1 LNNEY
6 TNDNNNLKKLTIT
19 KNNYNKYI
27 KEVDELTININIYEN
42 VIKLTCAKGIPRQ
55 IINGKLQYVE
65 NEVNN
70 IITPFINKQIK
81 ITKEIEDIKIFI
93 QDGYSKYNSTGGME
107 TFIIS
112 IAFKIAFTHTFNLP
126 QTGILFIDEG
136 VSVLDKKHINNFSII
151 SDFIKKYYNH
161 IILITHIDS
170 FFDYTFDI
178 ININKNKQKQSS
190 VVFPS
195 ITKINNIII

>member
-1 LNNEY
+1 
-6 TNDNNNLKKLTIT
+6 
-19 KNNYNKYI
+19 
-27 KEVDELTININIYEN
+27 
-42 VIKLTCAKGIPRQ
+42 
-55 IINGKLQYVE
+55 
-65 NEVNN
+65 
-70 IITPFINKQIK
+70 
-81 ITKEIEDIKIFI
+81 
-93 QDGYSKYNSTGGME
+93 ME

-178 ININKNKQKQSS
+178 ININKI
-190 VVFPS
+190 F
-195 ITKINNIII
+195 IE